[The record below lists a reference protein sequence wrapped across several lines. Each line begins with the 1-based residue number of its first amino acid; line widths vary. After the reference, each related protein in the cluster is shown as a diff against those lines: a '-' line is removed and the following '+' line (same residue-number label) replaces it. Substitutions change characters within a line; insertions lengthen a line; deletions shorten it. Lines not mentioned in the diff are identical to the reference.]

1 MFCPRCGTYNPGE
14 RLACYSCFGPL
25 AKGTPSPPDP
35 HCEIHTDNAAIGKCM
50 TCGRVCCFEC
60 ASLMDN
66 RLTCMTCAASAVLTS
81 DTSASEAKPKRKGL
95 LSRKK

>member
-1 MFCPRCGTYNPGE
+1 
-14 RLACYSCFGPL
+14 
-25 AKGTPSPPDP
+25 
-35 HCEIHTDNAAIGKCM
+35 
-50 TCGRVCCFEC
+50 
-60 ASLMDN
+60 MDN